1 MGNKL
6 IQITEYGII
15 TCGENTCGEKWL
27 SKESFDKLENF
38 ILENIDKNAETLL
51 TLSVKKGLG
60 KIITA
65 KNNVGII
72 CLDDGTTIE
81 ILPKIYSKQAEDL
94 TRVKEL
100 FIKMLRTLRGMP
112 YKNIQTANV
121 NVAKMNI
128 LEIFIRMFIEEV
140 NTIVK
145 KGLKCDYE
153 TISSNENFYKGKM
166 LFNQQIKHNFIHKER
181 CFVEYDTYTSNRVE
195 NSILKAT
202 LQYLYRST
210 TSAINK
216 KDIRRLL
223 DCFDGVDEST
233 NYKEDFSKIVKDRNL
248 SDYDNAL
255 RWSEVFL
262 QGKSFTSFKGNEV
275 AFALLFPMEKI
286 FESYVAKLIR
296 KQLDQNQ
303 YTMSVQDSRFHLFD
317 EPRAF
322 SLRPDIV
329 IKDKNTDS
337 VYVLDTKWKKLNIRA
352 TNYGISQEDIYQM
365 YVYQKKYHSDS
376 VTLLYPLTDDILV
389 DKKIS
394 YVSQD
399 NVTINVEFIDLFKT
413 K

>member
-1 MGNKL
+1 MGDKL

-15 TCGENTCGEKWL
+15 TCGENSRGEQWL
-27 SKESFDKLENF
+27 KKESFEKLEKF
-38 ILENIDKNAETLL
+38 ILENIDKNAESLL

-72 CLDDGTTIE
+72 CIDDGTTIE
-81 ILPKIYSKQAEDL
+81 ILPKIYSKQAENL
-94 TRVKEL
+94 TKVKEL
-100 FIKMLRTLRGMP
+100 FVKMLKTLRGMP

-140 NTIVK
+140 STIVK

-153 TISSNENFYKGKM
+153 SVSSNESFYKGKM
-166 LFNQQIKHNFIHKER
+166 LFNEQIKHNFIHKER
-181 CFVEYDTYTSNRVE
+181 CFVEYDTYSPNRVE
-195 NSILKAT
+195 NSIIKAT
-202 LQYLYRST
+202 LQYLYRTT
-210 TSAINK
+210 TSGVNK

-223 DCFDGVDEST
+223 ACFDGVDEST
-233 NYKEDFSKIVKDRNL
+233 NYQEDFSKIVKDRNL
-248 SDYDNAL
+248 SDYNNAL

-262 QGKSFTSFKGNEV
+262 QGKSFTSFKGSEV

-296 KQLDQNQ
+296 KNLDNKR
-303 YTMSVQDSRFHLFD
+303 YVMSVQDSRFHLFD

-329 IKDKNTDS
+329 IKDKNDGS
-337 VYVLDTKWKKLNIRA
+337 IYVLDTKWKKLDIRS
-352 TNYGISQEDIYQM
+352 TYYGISQEDMYQM
-365 YVYQKKYHSDS
+365 YAYQKKYNATS
-376 VTLLYPLTDDILV
+376 VTLLYPLSDDIPK

-394 YVSQD
+394 YVSND
-399 NVTINVEFIDLFKT
+399 NVIINVEFIDLFKR
-413 K
+413 